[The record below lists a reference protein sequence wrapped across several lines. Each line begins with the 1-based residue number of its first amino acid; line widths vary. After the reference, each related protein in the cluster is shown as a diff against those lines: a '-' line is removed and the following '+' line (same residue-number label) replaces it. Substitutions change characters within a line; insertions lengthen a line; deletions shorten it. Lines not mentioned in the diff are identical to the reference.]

1 MRQLLKLAVEAGPL
15 VVFFI
20 VNNRAGLMAGTA
32 AFMAATAV
40 ALPLN
45 WRIEGRLPVMPLV
58 AGVFVLGFGGLT
70 LLFDD
75 ETFIKM
81 KPTIVNLLFAAL
93 LFGGHALNLR
103 LLERVLGSV
112 LVLADRGWRILG
124 LRWAV
129 FFVVLA
135 ALNEIV
141 WRTQT
146 TEFWIQ
152 FKLFGLMPLTFV
164 FAMAQTP
171 LITRYGG
178 APAPAPAPGKD
189 AS

>member
-20 VNNRAGLMAGTA
+20 VNGRAGIMTATA

-40 ALPLN
+40 SVAASWRLDRRLPL
-45 WRIEGRLPVMPLV
+45 MPLV
-58 AGVFVLGFGGLT
+58 SGVFVLGFGGLT
-70 LLFDD
+70 LLLED
-75 ETFIKM
+75 ETFIKL
-81 KPTIVNLLFAAL
+81 KPTIVNLLFAAI
-93 LFGGHALNLR
+93 LFGGQLLNLR
-103 LLERVLGSV
+103 LLPKLFDGVLQLSEE
-112 LVLADRGWRILG
+112 GWRILAW
-124 LRWAV
+124 RWCG

-152 FKLFGLMPLTFV
+152 FKLFGVLPLTFA
-164 FAMAQTP
+164 FGMAQLP
-171 LITRYGG
+171 LMNRCRPAG
-178 APAPAPAPGKD
+178 AAPENDSA
-189 AS
+189 